1 MAGKR
6 FPEDFDRIDKVK
18 SSDKLLIN
26 DSKDGIDKYATPSQ
40 FNAALQEL
48 ETHYE
53 DAAQAKEVAQAAAS
67 TAATHAS
74 NAKTS
79 ETNAKASETSA
90 KGYSDSIKDNVE
102 KLDSI
107 ETVALGAAGAI
118 ESLAEGEK
126 VEQGFDSLPL
136 LAGQPMKLFGNG
148 TPSVGVVPTNW
159 KQFKDGG
166 YDWNGTPSALG
177 QEYINVDATTGGHY
191 IAVRDGKY
199 GLKWLNC

>member
-1 MAGKR
+1 MADISK
-6 FPEDFDRIDKVK
+6 
-18 SSDKLLIN
+18 IN
-26 DSKDGIDKYATPSQ
+26 VDGIDYNIHDKVLDGKLT
-40 FNAALQEL
+40 EL
-48 ETHYE
+48 EE
-53 DAAQAKEVAQAAAS
+53 KVE
-67 TAATHAS
+67 
-74 NAKTS
+74 
-79 ETNAKASETSA
+79 
-90 KGYSDSIKDNVE
+90 DNVE

-118 ESLAEGEK
+118 ESLAEVEK